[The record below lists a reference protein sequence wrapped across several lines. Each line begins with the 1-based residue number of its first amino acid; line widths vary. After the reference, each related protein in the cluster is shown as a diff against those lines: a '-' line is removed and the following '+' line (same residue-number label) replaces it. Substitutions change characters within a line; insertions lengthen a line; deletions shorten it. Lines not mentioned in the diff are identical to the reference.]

1 MILSNA
7 RISDGSGDR
16 TVDLRI
22 EDGTIAEI
30 GSIGT
35 GDIDL
40 AGRWL
45 SPGLWDH
52 HVHFTQWALHSQR
65 IDLSNATSA
74 ADAAAIIG
82 AAMSGRTTGLVIGGG
97 FRDSLWSDAPTL
109 DLLDRVSGDL
119 PVVLVSGDLHSV
131 WLNSNA
137 LAQYG
142 YAGHPT
148 GLLSEDDAFAV
159 TKQLGTFPDATIDA
173 WAEAAAEDAARRGV
187 VGIVDLEMAWNVEA
201 WGRRIAYGADQLRVE
216 FNVYTEHLD
225 RAIAEGFHT
234 GQTFGDLLTM
244 GRYKVLS
251 DGSLNTRTAYT
262 YDEYPEGGRG
272 QLTVPP
278 ERLIPLMQKA
288 ADAGILPDV
297 HAIGDHATSLALDA
311 FAAIGSGGR
320 IEHAQLTSEGD
331 FARFAQLAVEVSV
344 QPEQAM
350 DDRDVADRLWAGR
363 TGRTYAF
370 RSMLDAGATL
380 VFGSDAPVAPLDPWV
395 TMAAAVSRS
404 RDGREP
410 WHPEQ
415 CVTNAQAL
423 AASTHTTVE
432 VGQPADLVA
441 TELDPL
447 TATGEQLRTMPVAL
461 TLLEGRV
468 TYDGR

>member
-1 MILSNA
+1 MLLSNA
-7 RISDGSGDR
+7 RLGDR
-16 TVDLRI
+16 AVDVRV
-22 EDGTIAEI
+22 EDGVIAEI
-30 GSIGT
+30 GSLGT

-65 IDLSNATSA
+65 VNLLPATSA
-74 ADAAAIIG
+74 ADAAQLVSAAIRPG
-82 AAMSGRTTGLVIGGG
+82 TTGLLIGGG
-97 FRDSLWSDAPTL
+97 FRDSLWADAPSL
-109 DLLDRVSGDL
+109 EVLDRISGGR
-119 PVVLVSGDLHSV
+119 PVVLVSADLHSV
-131 WLNSNA
+131 WLNSAA
-137 LAQYG
+137 LKSYG
-142 YAGHPT
+142 HVGHPT
-148 GLLSEDDAFAV
+148 GLLSEDDAFGV
-159 TKQLGTFPDATIDA
+159 TKQLGAFPDTTIDS
-173 WAEAAAEDAARRGV
+173 WAEAAAEAAARRGV

-216 FNVYTEHLD
+216 FTVYTEHLD
-225 RAIAEGFHT
+225 RAIAEGFRT
-234 GQTFGDLLTM
+234 GQKFGDLLTM
-244 GRYKVLS
+244 GRYKVLT
-251 DGSLNTRTAYT
+251 DGSLNSRTAYT
-262 YDEYPEGGRG
+262 FDQYPDGGRG
-272 QLTVPP
+272 QLTVPL

-311 FAAIGSGGR
+311 FAATGCGGR

-331 FARFAQLAVEVSV
+331 FARFAQLGVEVSV

-380 VFGSDAPVAPLDPWV
+380 WFGSDAPVAPLDPWV
-395 TMAAAVSRS
+395 TLAAAVSRS
-404 RDGREP
+404 RDGRRP

-432 VGQPADLVA
+432 VGQSADFVVTDLN
-441 TELDPL
+441 PL
-447 TATGEQLRTMPVAL
+447 TATGEQLRTMPVAM
-461 TLLEGRV
+461 TLLAGRV
-468 TYDGR
+468 THDGH